1 MLKKLALGGAVVATF
16 AGMGFA
22 TPAQAE
28 TPYPRDNNVNVG
40 SQSGNVIVCGNSAI
54 GDIFVGLL
62 NLAPV
67 TLADRR
73 PVDCSVRSY
82 QNN

>member
-1 MLKKLALGGAVVATF
+1 MLKKLALGGAVIVAA
-16 AGMGFA
+16 AGLGLA

-28 TPYPRDNNVNVG
+28 TPYPRDNNVNVA
-40 SQSGNVIVCGNSAI
+40 SQNGNVIVCGNSAI
-54 GDIFVGLL
+54 GDIVVTLIS
-62 NLAPV
+62 LAPV
-67 TLADRR
+67 TVADRQ